1 MIKFS
6 TIIISIF
13 LSIQLFAQTGV
24 GQWTA
29 HITNYKG
36 ISLCEAGDK
45 IYCLTET
52 GLFNINTADN
62 SIQKVGKIEGLSGIN
77 TTAINYHAPTNTV
90 YVGYK
95 NGIFDLIK
103 GNKITK
109 ISDIT
114 SKSFP
119 SKTINKIQIIDD
131 LVYLSTDFGIVVYDP
146 YKLEFKETYI
156 IGDNGYEIK
165 VNSVLS
171 EGNYLYAATVYGIKK
186 ADKNRND
193 LPNYQAW
200 ETLNYIP
207 NANKEFNAI
216 AYFKNKLIASFANLW
231 PYTYETYVI
240 DEISQNVQILNPD
253 TETYTMNL
261 KVINDRLFVVHKN
274 HIGIYDNFNQPTEFY
289 NKTSVSWGNIN
300 LRTSDVIID
309 KTNTLWYADYNY
321 GLVRSNYNNTTGTY
335 RVPNGP
341 KNNSAYYLSTGDEN
355 TWLAPGAIEV
365 TGVNTYTQAS
375 ISNYSNNIW
384 TTYTNVQIPE
394 LENVVDII
402 AVEQVKGNPNK
413 IYCSSG
419 ANGIIEIDF
428 TDKKNPQAILHNDS
442 TGSSLTPQYGHRIQV
457 TDSKL
462 DDQMNLWSINPFTNN
477 PFNVKTPSGDWFALP
492 YGSSSHNYG
501 RFIIAEDGSKWV
513 LINQGKGLFV
523 FNEYGTIDD
532 LDDDFERLVD
542 IRDENNN
549 IISNDVSSIVQDK
562 NEQIWIGTDNGIV
575 VYYKP
580 KNIYD
585 GQNFYASKIIIE
597 INGKAEYLMESKRVT
612 ALAVDGA
619 NRKWIGTNQSGVF
632 LMSEDG
638 TEQIMTFNTE
648 NSPLPS
654 DQIKSIS
661 IDNATGEVFIATG
674 QGLMS
679 YRSNATEG
687 NDHFKNVY
695 AFPNPVKPEYS
706 GPITIKGLVENST
719 VKITDVSGNLVTEM
733 KSLGGQAIWDGKNLN
748 GNRVKTGV
756 YLVFLNDK
764 TGEETA
770 ITKIL
775 FIN

>member
-13 LSIQLFAQTGV
+13 LSIQLFAQAEV
-24 GQWTA
+24 GKWTA
-29 HITNYKG
+29 HIANYKG

-52 GLFNINTADN
+52 GLFNINTVDN
-62 SIQKVGKIEGLSGIN
+62 SIQKVGKIEGLSDIN
-77 TTAINYHAPTNTV
+77 TNAIAYHEGTKTV
-90 YVGYK
+90 YVGYN
-95 NGIFDLIK
+95 NGVFDLIK

-109 ISDIT
+109 VSDIT

-119 SKTINKIQIIDD
+119 SKIINKIQIIDD
-131 LVYLSTDFGIVVYDP
+131 NVYLSTDFGIVVYDP

-156 IGDNGYEIK
+156 IGNNGYEIK
-165 VNSVLS
+165 VNSIIS
-171 EGNYLYAATVYGIKK
+171 EGDFLYAATKYGIKK
-186 ADKNRND
+186 ADKRRND

-200 ETLNYIP
+200 ESLNYIP

-216 AYFKNKLIASFANLW
+216 AYFKNKLVASFANQW
-231 PYTYETYVI
+231 PYTYKTYI
-240 DEISQNVQILNPD
+240 INEESQTTQVLNPD
-253 TETYTMNL
+253 SENYTMNL
-261 KVINDRLFVVHKN
+261 KVINDRLFVIHRN

-289 NKTSVSWGNIN
+289 NKTSVSWGNISVN
-300 LRTSDVIID
+300 TFDVIVD
-309 KTNTLWYADYNY
+309 KTNTLWYSDYNY
-321 GLVRSNYNNTTGTY
+321 GLVRSNYNNVVGSY

-341 KNNSAYYLSTGDEN
+341 KNNNAYYLSTGEEN
-355 TWLAPGAIEV
+355 TWLAPGAVAV
-365 TGVNTYTQAS
+365 TGVNSNTPAS

-384 TTYTNVQIPE
+384 TTYTNVQIPA
-394 LENVVDII
+394 LGKAVDII

-419 ANGIIEIDF
+419 ANGVIEIDF
-428 TDKKNPQAILHNDS
+428 TDKRNPIATLHNDS
-442 TGSSLTPQYGHRIQV
+442 TGSSLTPQYGHRVQV

-462 DDQMNLWSINPFTNN
+462 DDQLNLWSINPYTNN
-477 PFNVKTPSGDWFALP
+477 PFNVKKPNGEWTALP
-492 YGSSSHNYG
+492 YGSSSYNYG
-501 RFIIAEDGSKWV
+501 RFIITEDGSKWV
-513 LINQGKGLFV
+513 LIKQGKGLYV

-532 LDDDFERLVD
+532 LDDDFEKLLS

-580 KNIYD
+580 ENIYE

-597 INGKAEYLMESKRVT
+597 INGKAEYLMEGKRVT

-638 TEQIMTFNTE
+638 TEQIKTFNTE

-661 IDNATGEVFIATG
+661 IDNASGEVFIATG

-679 YRSNATEG
+679 FRSDATEG
-687 NDHFKNVY
+687 NEHFKDVY

-706 GPITIKGLVENST
+706 GPITIKGLVENTT
-719 VKITDVSGNLVTEM
+719 VKITDVSGNLVNEM
-733 KSLGGQAIWDGKNLN
+733 KSLGGQATWDGKNLN